1 MFEHIVQMGPML
13 VLAGV
18 MAGWVAEVVSRA
30 DGHGFIRDMVLG
42 LVGSVVGAV
51 TVWVVISSEAGMLA
65 MFLVGCG
72 GAMLAIVAQ
81 RRFWGSSLTSRPRR
95 ARGKKGRGNAE
106 TPQNNRP
113 LRARSVRI
121 AGELESSSVMAS
133 VRCWGGIAGVRQ
145 MFVRL
150 RRITS

>member
-18 MAGWVAEVVSRA
+18 MAGWVAKVVSRA

-42 LVGSVVGAV
+42 LVGSVVEAA

-72 GAMLAIVAQ
+72 GAMLAIVAHRMFWRSA
-81 RRFWGSSLTSRPRR
+81 RRGTVLIPSRPDE
-95 ARGKKGRGNAE
+95 G
-106 TPQNNRP
+106 
-113 LRARSVRI
+113 
-121 AGELESSSVMAS
+121 
-133 VRCWGGIAGVRQ
+133 
-145 MFVRL
+145 
-150 RRITS
+150 

>member
-42 LVGSVVGAV
+42 LVGSVIGAA

-81 RRFWGSSLTSRPRR
+81 RRFWGSSLT
-95 ARGKKGRGNAE
+95 
-106 TPQNNRP
+106 T
-113 LRARSVRI
+113 
-121 AGELESSSVMAS
+121 
-133 VRCWGGIAGVRQ
+133 
-145 MFVRL
+145 
-150 RRITS
+150 